1 MGKCYKIAKLN
12 IKDEIFK
19 CNNDTKY
26 NEKLFENSIY
36 NPLSLLIKLLKDKDD
51 ELKYHK
57 WVEEASLLYDE
68 NKI

>member
-1 MGKCYKIAKLN
+1 M
-12 IKDEIFK
+12 KDEIMK
-19 CNNDTKY
+19 CNNNTKY
-26 NEKLFENSIY
+26 NETLFENGIY
-36 NPLSLLIKLLKDKDD
+36 NRLLLLIKLLKDKDD